1 MKCVEINID
10 RLRYLLTYFCMSE
23 EDLMAR
29 LNECRKRPF
38 NRKDIFSE
46 SIQLSLLRKIDAIFQ
61 CGLNFY
67 FDYTPL
73 PVDKSTSVFFRK
85 KKFGVVPND
94 ETRRTVMRFEALKN
108 ILDGYSA
115 LSDDRIVTSLKKY
128 SLKDNPENVA
138 KSLRSVLIP
147 QRSLKKRE
155 FLKAMINYCADQG
168 IYVFEFIE
176 TWNKK
181 EKANIDGMYVSPNMI
196 VLKHQKWYKREVF
209 TLAHEIG
216 HLLLRKEEMEQV
228 MPENPA
234 VGNMNRIEQWCNEF
248 AFHLIVGEDIRQ
260 LDAITEVNVDNDY
273 AHELVDIIAD
283 KTHISRLSLYTHMYY
298 QHKLPQNVYT
308 RICEEGKKRA
318 ITKKKEEKAKEEEKR
333 FIRPPKPIISRLYLE
348 TMQYAYYKGIVN
360 EATFC
365 QQLHIS
371 ASEAERRYLC

>member
-1 MKCVEINID
+1 
-10 RLRYLLTYFCMSE
+10 
-23 EDLMAR
+23 MAR
-29 LNECRKRPF
+29 LNEGRKRLF

-46 SIQLSLLRKIDAIFQ
+46 SIPLSLLRKIDAIFQ

-73 PVDKSTSVFFRK
+73 PVDKRTSVFFRK
-85 KKFGVVPND
+85 KKFGVVPNE

-234 VGNMNRIEQWCNEF
+234 VGNMNHIEQWCNEF
-248 AFHLIVGEDIRQ
+248 AFHLIVGEEIRQ

-273 AHELVDIIAD
+273 AHELVDIIAG